1 MDKKAFFI
9 YAESQIHAGTGTDVG
24 IVDLPIQRERTTGFP
39 VIQGVKGALR
49 SSDLLSSKD
58 EEIFGSKPD
67 TKEESLPGKVNFSEA
82 KMLLFPVR
90 SPQKVFVWVTCPLV
104 IRRFQRLTDI
114 EFDIPEPN
122 NEEAYVCEINKEKIE
137 LEEMDFIAKTD
148 NNVKNIAEKL
158 SNSSP
163 DDYMKAKIA
172 KDLVIVSDEMF
183 KNIVKTMTEIVP
195 RIRIG
200 ENGVVKQGALW
211 YEEYL
216 PQDTVMYFVCRSEK
230 NVLNGDLDQ
239 LDGKV
244 ITMGGKESTGKGIVF
259 IKKVI

>member
-1 MDKKAFFI
+1 
-9 YAESQIHAGTGTDVG
+9 
-24 IVDLPIQRERTTGFP
+24 
-39 VIQGVKGALR
+39 
-49 SSDLLSSKD
+49 
-58 EEIFGSKPD
+58 
-67 TKEESLPGKVNFSEA
+67 
-82 KMLLFPVR
+82 
-90 SPQKVFVWVTCPLV
+90 VFVWVTCPLV
-104 IRRFQRLTDI
+104 LRRFQRLTDI

-122 NEEAYVCEINKEKIE
+122 NEEAYVCEINNEKIE

-216 PQDTVMYFVCRSEK
+216 PQDTVMYFVCRSDK
-230 NVLNGDLDQ
+230 NELNGDLDE
-239 LDGKV
+239 LNGKI
-244 ITMGGKESTGKGIVF
+244 ITIGGKESTGKGIVF